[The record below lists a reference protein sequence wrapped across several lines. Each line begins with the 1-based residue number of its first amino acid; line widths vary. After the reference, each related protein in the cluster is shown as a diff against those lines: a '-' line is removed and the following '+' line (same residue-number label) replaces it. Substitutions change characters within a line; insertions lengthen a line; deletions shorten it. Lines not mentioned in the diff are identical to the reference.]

1 MFIAAKY
8 EEMYAPEIGKFNIFW
23 LILKFEKPPWYLHH
37 PDLSLRVGRKAVN
50 NKNSARS
57 ASLDDFRF
65 LLGNWP
71 GIFFSPQFFFVNFE
85 NSWNQNILRLSDIFV
100 EILAK
105 NCEVTLRAI

>member
-8 EEMYAPEIGKFNIFW
+8 EEMYAPEIGEWIDFFYIS
-23 LILKFEKPPWYLHH
+23 LKPPWYLHH
-37 PDLSLRVGRKAVN
+37 PDLSLRVGRKTVN

-71 GIFFSPQFFFVNFE
+71 GIFFSPQFF
-85 NSWNQNILRLSDIFV
+85 ILF
-100 EILAK
+100 
-105 NCEVTLRAI
+105 CF

>member
-8 EEMYAPEIGKFNIFW
+8 EEMYAPEIGKWMCIFYRIYIS
-23 LILKFEKPPWYLHH
+23 LKPPWYLHH

-71 GIFFSPQFFFVNFE
+71 GIFFSPQFFCLFCFSISNT
-85 NSWNQNILRLSDIFV
+85 R
-100 EILAK
+100 EIKIHSVL
-105 NCEVTLRAI
+105 NTSNVVI

>member
-8 EEMYAPEIGKFNIFW
+8 EEMYAPEIGEWIDFFYIS
-23 LILKFEKPPWYLHH
+23 LKPPWYLHH